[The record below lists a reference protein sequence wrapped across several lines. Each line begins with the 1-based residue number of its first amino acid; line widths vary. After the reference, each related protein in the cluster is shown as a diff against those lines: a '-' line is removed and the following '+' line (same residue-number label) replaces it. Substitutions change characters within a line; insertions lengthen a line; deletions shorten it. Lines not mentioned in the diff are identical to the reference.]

1 MCSLLFEDSLVT
13 VASVR
18 ARTRFLR
25 DPWCGFVRPS
35 ARLGSRFESRL
46 RLCPR
51 PRVKPRRDCFRLRL
65 RLRLRLREST
75 QTTPSPF
82 RQRSPRQRWLSKSVS
97 KPRSHR
103 LHRVLEL
110 FLAPSFQTSLPKVC
124 PISRRIC
131 AIQSR
136 RFAFLCL
143 RQRFERDSFV
153 YYKITDDRS
162 VHAWVR
168 RRIEVFSIKRKSK
181 CVSLIS
187 RNDYEDRSSLI
198 CHWWLLLDKTNAKQF
213 SPQTRSTRWS
223 RSRERYFSVESV
235 TRSFVGKKFY
245 R

>member
-153 YYKITDDRS
+153 Y
-162 VHAWVR
+162 
-168 RRIEVFSIKRKSK
+168 RKLSMIAVYMHQWENGSK
-181 CVSLIS
+181 CFPLNGKVSAFHWFLEMITKIVHIVDLSLVTSS
-187 RNDYEDRSSLI
+187 R
-198 CHWWLLLDKTNAKQF
+198 
-213 SPQTRSTRWS
+213 
-223 RSRERYFSVESV
+223 
-235 TRSFVGKKFY
+235 
-245 R
+245 